1 MRERRES
8 VRSRPWRCLPRNGGT
23 LRYAIVVAV
32 ADAAAAGVVALVV
45 AVADAA
51 VISLVVALTA
61 TAATDLKCDATCSTA
76 LRCNAP
82 TASQGE

>member
-1 MRERRES
+1 MRERRDS
-8 VRSRPWRCLPRNGGT
+8 VRSRPWRSLPRNGGT

-32 ADAAAAGVVALVV
+32 ADAAAVVALV
-45 AVADAA
+45 AL
-51 VISLVVALTA
+51 VIVALTA